1 MSFRFLLCVLWICF
15 SMFFLW
21 KVNLQYG
28 HFAFFKPV
36 VLLFWAAETAEED
49 TTVEAWGEG
58 AGEVVAVLTVMGFW
72 LDVWTAA
79 GVEGLSCVFVQDF
92 RCRSIAD
99 FLMIVLPQRG
109 Q

>member
-1 MSFRFLLCVLWICF
+1 MEL
-15 SMFFLW
+15 
-21 KVNLQYG
+21 
-28 HFAFFKPV
+28 FFKPV
-36 VLLFWAAETAEED
+36 VLLLWAAETAEED
-49 TTVEAWGEG
+49 TTVEAWGEGAVG

-79 GVEGLSCVFVQDF
+79 EVEGLSCVFVQDF
-92 RCRSIAD
+92 RCRSITY